1 MPSRS
6 HSKTA
11 LYNCG
16 EKVGAAMATQVHF
29 DPANPGENVGHAAKC
44 IRDGFVIVAP
54 HENGYVYL
62 CDAFSHDSVRA
73 MHVLRGDQLGVAAQV
88 IISHQSQVAGLAREV
103 TDDAHALMDAFWPGP
118 LSLTL
123 RPQRGLN
130 WDLGDA
136 GELDR
141 FSVRMPEHAFL
152 QALVSETGPL
162 AVASAAMAG
171 HPPMLEV
178 SQLNLQGHEIALIVD
193 AGSISQSPRSS
204 QVEIEADFTRLVHEG
219 AISQSEIQKVIPAL
233 VIS

>member
-1 MPSRS
+1 
-6 HSKTA
+6 
-11 LYNCG
+11 
-16 EKVGAAMATQVHF
+16 VATQAVF
-29 DPANPGENVGHAAKC
+29 DPSNPGEHVGVAARC

-62 CDAFSHDSVRA
+62 CDAFSEDSVRA
-73 MHVLRGDQLGVAAQV
+73 MHVLRGDALGVAAQV
-88 IISHQSQVAGLAREV
+88 LIADHSQIEGLARDV
-103 TDDAHALMDAFWPGP
+103 TDDARALMKAFWPGA

-123 RPQRGLN
+123 RPQLGLN

-141 FSVRMPEHAFL
+141 VSIRMPSHEFL
-152 QALVSETGPL
+152 QALIRETGPL

-171 HPPMLEV
+171 HQPIVEI
-178 SQLNLQGHEIALIVD
+178 SQLDLQGHEVAMVLDADVINPIA
-193 AGSISQSPRSS
+193 RSS
-204 QVEIEADFTRLVHEG
+204 QVEIEPTQTRLVREG

>member
-1 MPSRS
+1 
-6 HSKTA
+6 
-11 LYNCG
+11 
-16 EKVGAAMATQVHF
+16 MATHLNF
-29 DPANPGENVGHAAKC
+29 DTAHPAEHVGIAAKC

-62 CDAFSHDSVRA
+62 SDAFSQDAVRA

-88 IISHQSQVAGLAREV
+88 LIADQLQVAGIAREV
-103 TDDAHALMDAFWPGP
+103 SDDAHALMKAFWPGP

-123 RPQRGLN
+123 HPQLGLN

-141 FSVRMPEHAFL
+141 ISIRMPEHEFL
-152 QALVSETGPL
+152 RALISETGPL

-171 HPPMLEV
+171 HQPIRER

-193 AGSISQSPRSS
+193 AGLLPPCERSS
-204 QVEIEADFTRLVHEG
+204 HVEIELTETRLVREG
-219 AISQSEIQKVIPAL
+219 AISRSEIQKVIPAL
-233 VIS
+233 VIA

>member
-1 MPSRS
+1 
-6 HSKTA
+6 
-11 LYNCG
+11 
-16 EKVGAAMATQVHF
+16 MATQAVF
-29 DPANPGENVGHAAKC
+29 DPSNPSEHVGVAARC

-62 CDAFSHDSVRA
+62 CDAFSEDSVRA
-73 MHVLRGDQLGVAAQV
+73 MHVLRGDALGVAAQV
-88 IISHQSQVAGLAREV
+88 LIADHSQIEGLARDV
-103 TDDAHALMDAFWPGP
+103 TEDARALMKAFWPGA

-123 RPQRGLN
+123 RPQLGLN

-141 FSVRMPEHAFL
+141 VSIRMPSHEFL
-152 QALVSETGPL
+152 QALIRETGPL

-171 HPPMLEV
+171 HQPIVEI
-178 SQLNLQGHEIALIVD
+178 SQLDLQGHEVAMVLDADVINPIA
-193 AGSISQSPRSS
+193 RSS
-204 QVEIEADFTRLVHEG
+204 QVEIEPTQTRLVREG

>member
-1 MPSRS
+1 MATHVIFDQS
-6 HSKTA
+6 HS
-11 LYNCG
+11 G
-16 EKVGAAMATQVHF
+16 EHVGI
-29 DPANPGENVGHAAKC
+29 AAKC
-44 IRDGFVIVAP
+44 IRDGFVIIAP

-88 IISHQSQVAGLAREV
+88 IISHRLQVEGLARDV
-103 TDDAHALMDAFWPGP
+103 SDDARALMDAFWPGP

-141 FSVRMPEHAFL
+141 FSVRMPEHDFL
-152 QALVSETGPL
+152 QALVTETGPL

-193 AGSISQSPRSS
+193 AGAISPRARSS
-204 QVEIEADFTRLVHEG
+204 QVEIDAAHTRLVHEG